1 MLVWHHFGELVVA
14 MWLCCV
20 VVVFS
25 AEEVLLLVLLLGC
38 PCCLSVG
45 TFCISMLF
53 FSAGHLL
60 TLLRSAASAAVLPEH
75 ASSVC
80 VLLTLWHLVCSG
92 EFFCT

>member
-45 TFCISMLF
+45 TFCI
-53 FSAGHLL
+53 
-60 TLLRSAASAAVLPEH
+60 
-75 ASSVC
+75 
-80 VLLTLWHLVCSG
+80 
-92 EFFCT
+92 